1 MLINP
6 FIIDSSKVL
15 MQDFHYD
22 FIKNQCGKK
31 VAILPTDTEAEYVY
45 EDFYKDKELID
56 FSSYPEDF
64 CRIKI

>member
-1 MLINP
+1 
-6 FIIDSSKVL
+6 

-22 FIKNQCGKK
+22 FIKNQYGKK
-31 VAILPTDTEAEYVY
+31 VEILPTDTEAEYVY
-45 EDFYKDKELID
+45 EDFYKELID